1 MEAGAPAALPP
12 LTEDGD
18 TERALEDA
26 CLWLG
31 LTDAYEGA
39 SLKESKELR
48 RLRRDKVSKRVRDE
62 CQRRHTT
69 PAAQKVLR
77 LAAVRAG
84 TWSRE
89 GVHTTA
95 APSSPADALST
106 SLASLSL
113 LRTAADPAPE
123 SEKMWRCTIDA
134 VDDAQMARLHE
145 RAFMNDELVRR
156 VALRWVDTKR
166 AEVTVVLTIRKTA
179 EQLGQL
185 ILPSDWLTMTFDEA
199 AWRKLAQECADPAR
213 GRVRDGSLVEAA
225 RVAKAAAEKAA
236 WEAELA
242 AREQRKAVIVCDG
255 RTLYDSVIPSNAST
269 PRHDLTGDRAASS
282 TQMGCAA

>member
-84 TWSRE
+84 TP
-89 GVHTTA
+89 A
-95 APSSPADALST
+95 APAQAAEHCAAACAGGAGP
-106 SLASLSL
+106 L
-113 LRTAADPAPE
+113 LRFAWMLATC
-123 SEKMWRCTIDA
+123 S
-134 VDDAQMARLHE
+134 
-145 RAFMNDELVRR
+145 
-156 VALRWVDTKR
+156 
-166 AEVTVVLTIRKTA
+166 
-179 EQLGQL
+179 
-185 ILPSDWLTMTFDEA
+185 PSIH
-199 AWRKLAQECADPAR
+199 
-213 GRVRDGSLVEAA
+213 A
-225 RVAKAAAEKAA
+225 RV
-236 WEAELA
+236 
-242 AREQRKAVIVCDG
+242 
-255 RTLYDSVIPSNAST
+255 T
-269 PRHDLTGDRAASS
+269 
-282 TQMGCAA
+282 